1 MRALTRRRLAFLAG
15 FVAYFAVL
23 WFLWDSIVVYPL
35 QVFVVLLHE
44 ISHGL
49 AAVATGGSIQ
59 KILLTPDQGGACL
72 CPGGNA
78 FVTLSAGYLGSL
90 AWGVVMLLIATGRTF
105 WHRIALAAI
114 GAIVVGMS
122 VLYVRS
128 AFGFVFG
135 LAFGVAL
142 VASAKYLGP
151 VVQRAALTALGLT
164 SCLYAILDIK
174 SDIIDRPGLESD
186 ARMLAELTHVPTI
199 VWGGVWITLALI
211 VSGLLFRRI
220 YSRV

>member
-1 MRALTRRRLAFLAG
+1 VRALTRRRLAFLAG

-23 WFLWDSIVVYPL
+23 WFLWDTMVVYPL

-44 ISHGL
+44 ISHGI

-105 WHRIALAAI
+105 WHRIALGAI

-122 VLYVRS
+122 LLYVRS

-135 LAFGVAL
+135 LGFGVAL
-142 VASAKYLGP
+142 VAGAKYLGP

-186 ARMLAELTHVPTI
+186 ARMLAELTHVPTL
-199 VWGGVWITLALI
+199 VWGGVWITIALI

-220 YSRV
+220 YKRV

>member
-1 MRALTRRRLAFLAG
+1 MAFLAG

-23 WFLWDSIVVYPL
+23 WFLWDTMVVYPL

-44 ISHGL
+44 ISHGI

-105 WHRIALAAI
+105 WHRIALGAI

-122 VLYVRS
+122 LLYVRS

-135 LAFGVAL
+135 LGFGVAL

-186 ARMLAELTHVPTI
+186 ARMLAELTHVPTL
-199 VWGGVWITLALI
+199 VWGGVWITIALI
-211 VSGLLFRRI
+211 ISGLLFRRI
-220 YSRV
+220 YKRV

>member
-1 MRALTRRRLAFLAG
+1 VRALTRRRLAFLAG
-15 FVAYFAVL
+15 FVAYFALL
-23 WFLWDSIVVYPL
+23 WFLWDTMVVYPL

-44 ISHGL
+44 ISHGI

-105 WHRIALAAI
+105 WHRIALGAI

-122 VLYVRS
+122 LLYVRS

-135 LAFGVAL
+135 LGFGVAL
-142 VASAKYLGP
+142 VAGAKYLGP

-186 ARMLAELTHVPTI
+186 ARMLAELTHVPTL
-199 VWGGVWITLALI
+199 VWGGVWITIALI

-220 YSRV
+220 YKRV

>member
-1 MRALTRRRLAFLAG
+1 MAFLAG

-23 WFLWDSIVVYPL
+23 WFLWDTMVVYPL

-44 ISHGL
+44 ISHGV

-105 WHRIALAAI
+105 WHRIALGAI

-122 VLYVRS
+122 LLYVRS

-135 LAFGVAL
+135 LGFGVAL
-142 VASAKYLGP
+142 VAGAKYLGP

-186 ARMLAELTHVPTI
+186 ARMLAELTHVPTL
-199 VWGGVWITLALI
+199 VWGGVWITIALI

-220 YSRV
+220 YKRV